1 MIVEE
6 RSDAETVYHYSDAG
20 KKIIQVETGIVY
32 DEAYDI
38 YPCPYTYIES
48 EEDIVSDEELPE
60 DIIEDAESLKI
71 ILGEEV

>member
-6 RSDAETVYHYSDAG
+6 RPDAETVYHYSDTG

-48 EEDIVSDEELPE
+48 EEDIASDEELPE